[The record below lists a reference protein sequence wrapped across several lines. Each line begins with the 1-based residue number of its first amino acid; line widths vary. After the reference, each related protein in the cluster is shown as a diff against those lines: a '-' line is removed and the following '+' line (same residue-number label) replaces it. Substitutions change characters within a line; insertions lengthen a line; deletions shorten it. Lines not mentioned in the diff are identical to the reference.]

1 VDSFYYLTCGAAVEG
16 VSCFRTVRRLLKIIN
31 VKECN
36 SLAYFKFY
44 YYLATMMRKIN
55 IPTEGVVIGSR
66 TIAEYKLQ
74 VLNFMNM
81 LYDIAF
87 NGANRENINPWTN
100 NLKFEVKRLKWEL
113 NKLYGSPI
121 EGEIDIMS
129 NKIKDKTI
137 KEKDWLRVLEILT
150 EAFDLKYTL
159 N

>member
-1 VDSFYYLTCGAAVEG
+1 
-16 VSCFRTVRRLLKIIN
+16 
-31 VKECN
+31 
-36 SLAYFKFY
+36 
-44 YYLATMMRKIN
+44 M
-55 IPTEGVVIGSR
+55 EGVVIGSN
-66 TIAEYKLQ
+66 TIAEYKMQ

-87 NGANRENINPWTN
+87 NGANRDNINPCTN
-100 NLKFEVKRLKWEL
+100 NLKFEVNRLKWGL

>member
-1 VDSFYYLTCGAAVEG
+1 
-16 VSCFRTVRRLLKIIN
+16 
-31 VKECN
+31 
-36 SLAYFKFY
+36 
-44 YYLATMMRKIN
+44 M
-55 IPTEGVVIGSR
+55 EGVVIGSR
-66 TIAEYKLQ
+66 TIAEYKMQ

-87 NGANRENINPWTN
+87 NGADRGNINPWTG

-113 NKLYGSPI
+113 NKLYSYPI
-121 EGEIDIMS
+121 EGEIDVMS

-137 KEKDWLRVLEILT
+137 KEEDWLRVLEILT

>member
-1 VDSFYYLTCGAAVEG
+1 
-16 VSCFRTVRRLLKIIN
+16 
-31 VKECN
+31 
-36 SLAYFKFY
+36 
-44 YYLATMMRKIN
+44 MMRKIN
-55 IPTEGVVIGSR
+55 IPMEGVVIGSR

-87 NGANRENINPWTN
+87 NGANRDNINPWTN

-137 KEKDWLRVLEILT
+137 KEKDWMRMLEILT
-150 EAFDLKYTL
+150 EAFDLEYTL

>member
-1 VDSFYYLTCGAAVEG
+1 
-16 VSCFRTVRRLLKIIN
+16 
-31 VKECN
+31 
-36 SLAYFKFY
+36 
-44 YYLATMMRKIN
+44 MMRKIN
-55 IPTEGVVIGSR
+55 VPMEGVVIGSR
-66 TIAEYKLQ
+66 TITEYKMQ

-87 NGANRENINPWTN
+87 NGANRDNINPWTH

-137 KEKDWLRVLEILT
+137 KEQDWLRMLEILT